1 MLNEKIDLSGMSD
14 VDYTD
19 TFSSIDENA
28 EMVSAFADALRRD
41 MRITNA
47 ALADRID
54 VGSSDLISM
63 DDDPDAGRI
72 MSWDADKV
80 LSMDRWI
87 TVLYC
92 SVLLKDGAGG
102 LRRFTEKY
110 GVPWR
115 IKSRSGC
122 VCVKIITKNYDD
134 TLGAPSSVD
143 GIKNVQEVTK
153 WPRL

>member
-87 TVLYC
+87 TVL
-92 SVLLKDGAGG
+92 
-102 LRRFTEKY
+102 
-110 GVPWR
+110 
-115 IKSRSGC
+115 
-122 VCVKIITKNYDD
+122 
-134 TLGAPSSVD
+134 
-143 GIKNVQEVTK
+143 
-153 WPRL
+153 